1 MSVGDAPTPD
11 LGVADQTD
19 LPIWRNRDFML
30 LWAAQV
36 VGQAAQNALNYGLL
50 VLVQTRTQ
58 SAAHMSVVVLT
69 VVLPSVIFGLVAGAY
84 VDRRDKRLVLIGTN
98 LARAAL
104 MPLYVLFPERLL
116 VIYAVNF
123 LFSTISQFF
132 APAELAMLPT
142 VVKRVRLL
150 QANALFQVTF
160 TASQL
165 IGFVLLGPLVVNLW
179 GTDILFWVIGG
190 MLALAVLFTWPLPS
204 THRRVD
210 QQIGGFRELWRE
222 IGDVLRYVRTDGVIA
237 LAVVQWTVGTTLMLI
252 VATLAPNFVVHILQV
267 RAEDSVFVLAPA
279 GVGTVLGSL
288 ALGRYGA
295 RLDRL
300 RLVRTAMVALG
311 LLVCLMALAGPVW
324 QALGWVSYAEGAEPT
339 VWGHWSLVGAVMALA
354 FVAGVGFVL
363 ILVPT
368 QTLIQERADEAV
380 RGRLFAVQLVLAN
393 LASILPLVVL
403 GELADVW
410 GVPVTLLLVG
420 LAVLVAGVWSA
431 RRAPVLDNAEV
442 SDGRF
447 SAA

>member
-1 MSVGDAPTPD
+1 MTIGDAAGPVPVD
-11 LGVADQTD
+11 RADTE
-19 LPIWRNRDFML
+19 PSIWRNRHFML

-36 VGQAAQNALNYGLL
+36 VGQTAQNAVHYGLL

-58 SAAHMSVVVLT
+58 SAAHMSLAVLT

-104 MPLYVLFPERLL
+104 MPLYVIFPEQLL
-116 VIYAVNF
+116 FIYGLNF

-142 VVKRVRLL
+142 VVRRGRLL
-150 QANALFQVTF
+150 QANSLFQVTF

-165 IGFVLLGPLVVNLW
+165 IGFVILGPLVVNLW
-179 GTDILFWVIGG
+179 GIEALFWVIGG
-190 MLALAVLFTWPLPS
+190 MLALAALCTWPLPS
-204 THRRVD
+204 THRRVA
-210 QQIGGFRELWRE
+210 QQVGGFGELRHE
-222 IGDVLRYVRTDGVIA
+222 ILYVLRYVRSDAVIS

-279 GVGTVLGSL
+279 GVGTVLGSI

-295 RLDRL
+295 RVDRL
-300 RLVRTAMVALG
+300 RLVRGALVVVG
-311 LLVCLMALAGPVW
+311 VLIGLMALAGPVW
-324 QALGWVSYAEGAEPT
+324 QWLGWVSFAEGAEST
-339 VWGHWSLVGAVMALA
+339 VWGHWSLIGVVMVLAL
-354 FVAGVGFVL
+354 VAGVGFVA

-368 QTLIQERADEAV
+368 QTVIQERAEEDV

-393 LASILPLVVL
+393 VASILPLVVL
-403 GELADVW
+403 GELADLW
-410 GVPVTLLLVG
+410 GVPATL
-420 LAVLVAGVWSA
+420 ALVALGVLGAGAWSA
-431 RRAPVLDNAEV
+431 RRAAVLGVADEPRR
-442 SDGRF
+442 SS